1 MGASCN
7 SLLGVDVLEYL
18 LPRLP
23 PSLLSVT
30 NETGS
35 PAMHY
40 AVANNHTECVK
51 ALVNWPEEQG
61 GGLPLL
67 KVSCTLLLSLSSLLS
82 VSVTSCAI
90 VGD

>member
-1 MGASCN
+1 
-7 SLLGVDVLEYL
+7 
-18 LPRLP
+18 
-23 PSLLSVT
+23 
-30 NETGS
+30 
-35 PAMHY
+35 MHY